1 MLIVMLS
8 RLHAALFDDHKDDE
22 GVADDAEHEDDDVQ
36 EDDEAADPCLVNEVL
51 KVSKWSLDYTGHN
64 MVARYFLLLLI
75 TSSCPAWV
83 LLNKICIPYF
93 RLLLKAQRWIA
104 G

>member
-51 KVSKWSLDYTGHN
+51 KVSKWSLDYIEPKNKACTWLQNISCSAYHFC
-64 MVARYFLLLLI
+64 MPCMSPAEQEHTLFPTLI
-75 TSSCPAWV
+75 
-83 LLNKICIPYF
+83 
-93 RLLLKAQRWIA
+93 
-104 G
+104 